1 MDLHVPAGKLVC
13 FLGPSGCGKTTLLRI
28 VAGLETPTH
37 GRLLLDRVEITERVF
52 VRGEFE
58 LNLSSHRPGGGGPN
72 GQLYTW
78 FHSSGND
85 ATIFEQV
92 GSPLDALIDQ
102 QAVILDEPERRKS
115 ILQEIMRRSVDL
127 ALHIPLYVP
136 NGEFAVSPRV
146 GGFKQAPGFPE
157 RYNGTWVKA

>member
-1 MDLHVPAGKLVC
+1 VRSAELLVGQFREVGIVPEI
-13 FLGPSGCGKTTLLRI
+13 RI
-28 VAGLETPTH
+28 I
-37 GRLLLDRVEITERVF
+37 DRVEITERVF